1 MVDDQGG
8 YMSNEQIFADAKKSI
23 VELNQSLAQEV
34 AKNALDSGM
43 NGMDLLENG
52 YLPGLDE
59 IGERFNDG
67 SCFLPELI
75 KSGKIMEQVVE
86 LVNASL
92 QEGGQSSSSKGKV
105 LLATVEGDVHDI
117 GKTIV
122 ASIFRAN
129 GFTVM
134 DIGNDITND
143 KIIDEAEKFE
153 ADIIGTSALLTTTMP
168 QQKKLEEKLKERGV
182 REKFKT
188 MIGGAPVTKKWAETI
203 GANAYAEDASD
214 GVKKALALLK

>member
-1 MVDDQGG
+1 
-8 YMSNEQIFADAKKSI
+8 MSNEEKFFEDAKKSI
-23 VELNQSLAQEV
+23 VELNQSLAEEV
-34 AKNALDSGM
+34 VQKALDAGVK
-43 NGMDLLENG
+43 GMDLLENG

-67 SCFLPELI
+67 RCFLPELI
-75 KSGKIMEQVVE
+75 KSGKIMERVVGI
-86 LVNASL
+86 VNETLAD
-92 QEGGQSSSSKGKV
+92 EGKSSSSKGKV

-129 GFTVM
+129 GLEVM
-134 DIGNDITND
+134 DIGNDIPND
-143 KIIDEAEKFE
+143 KIIDEAEKYG

-168 QQKKLEEKLKERGV
+168 QQKKLEEKLQERGV
-182 REKFKT
+182 RDKFKT

-203 GANAYAEDASD
+203 GADAYAEDASD
-214 GVKKALALLK
+214 GVKKAFSLLKK

>member
-1 MVDDQGG
+1 
-8 YMSNEQIFADAKKSI
+8 MSNEEQYFADAKKSI
-23 VELNQSLAQEV
+23 VELNQSLAEEV
-34 AKNALDSGM
+34 AQKALDSGIS
-43 NGMDLLENG
+43 GMDLLENG

-59 IGERFNDG
+59 IGERFNAG

-75 KSGKIMEQVVE
+75 KSGKVMERVVE
-86 LVNASL
+86 IVNASL
-92 QEGGQSSSSKGKV
+92 EDEGKSSSSKGKV

-129 GFTVM
+129 GFEVL

-143 KIIDEAEKFE
+143 KIIDEAEKFG

-168 QQKKLEEKLKERGV
+168 QQRKLEEKLTEGGLRDKY
-182 REKFKT
+182 KT
-188 MIGGAPVTKKWAETI
+188 IIGGAPVTKKWAESI
-203 GANAYAEDASD
+203 GADAYAEDASD
-214 GVKKALALLK
+214 GVKKAFALLKK